1 MTAEHAQGRRA
12 GAPFVLMVKPVGA
25 RCNLSCRYCY
35 YLGTDAR
42 LGQPAEGCMSEETLE
57 ALIRNYMESS
67 PGPVVSFTWHGGEP
81 ALAGLDFYRR
91 IAAGVREH
99 IARGGMLILECGEDQ
114 AQDVLKIF
122 SDCDY
127 AMVVKDLAGKER
139 IVKIVY

>member
-1 MTAEHAQGRRA
+1 MTAEHAQRRKA
-12 GAPFVLMVKPVGA
+12 AAPFVLMVKPVGA

-35 YLGTDAR
+35 YLGTDVR

-91 IAAGVREH
+91 AARCRRNTCPR
-99 IARGGMLILECGEDQ
+99 A
-114 AQDVLKIF
+114 F
-122 SDCDY
+122 P
-127 AMVVKDLAGKER
+127 AGTACR
-139 IVKIVY
+139 RTAFCSTTTGAISSRRSGLTSA

>member
-1 MTAEHAQGRRA
+1 MTAEHAQRRKA
-12 GAPFVLMVKPVGA
+12 AAPFVLMVKPVGA

-35 YLGTDAR
+35 YLGTDVR

-91 IAAGVREH
+91 AARAAEE
-99 IARGGMLILECGEDQ
+99 IPARGLFLLEQPAD
-114 AQDVLKIF
+114 
-122 SDCDY
+122 
-127 AMVVKDLAGKER
+127 ER
-139 IVKIVY
+139 RFARRRLVRLPRGGAV